1 MTAPIT
7 STENLGMSLS
17 ASDVG
22 GIQYT
27 GKGISGSPQKAN
39 NLNVGTTNSGGVGS
53 GASNS
58 SGPSYSSQEVEGP
71 SQHPPTRL
79 SSLQKCARLIK
90 ELATDKVGFLAALIF
105 CGCKYKLIFPTFVK
119 TSIIGTLM
127 GFLMSDDGSKTIII
141 DGRKDLIM

>member
-1 MTAPIT
+1 MLAGALGDSIDTIEREYVLVTAPIT

-27 GKGISGSPQKAN
+27 GKGISGSPEKAN
-39 NLNVGTTNSGGVGS
+39 NVNLSFGGVGS

-58 SGPSYSSQEVEGP
+58 SGPSHSSQEVEGP

-79 SSLQKCARLIK
+79 SSLQKCARLIT
-90 ELATDKVGFLAALIF
+90 ELATDKVGFL
-105 CGCKYKLIFPTFVK
+105 CT
-119 TSIIGTLM
+119 
-127 GFLMSDDGSKTIII
+127 
-141 DGRKDLIM
+141 

>member
-1 MTAPIT
+1 LGDSIDTIEREYVLVTAPIT

-39 NLNVGTTNSGGVGS
+39 NANLGTTSSGGVGS

-58 SGPSYSSQEVEGP
+58 SGPSHSSQEVEGP

-79 SSLQKCARLIK
+79 SSLQKCARLIT
-90 ELATDKVGFLAALIF
+90 ELATDKVGFPVTVNIIQFFEIF
-105 CGCKYKLIFPTFVK
+105 E
-119 TSIIGTLM
+119 
-127 GFLMSDDGSKTIII
+127 
-141 DGRKDLIM
+141 DL